1 MSNLPVFLNGS
12 EVLVEIG
19 GVPVVECQAISWQDS
34 VNNQLSFGMGDYS
47 ASSNEPLMITGGGGT
62 VRVLRYSS
70 AALALQ
76 GQTGL
81 DGRKLTS
88 AVQQQVNTLRA
99 AVVPAGQDGNSL
111 AFASSFSP
119 AQLLLETTFDMKVY
133 VRTSATEKKLAYVLK
148 DCIMSGWSL
157 SFAMGGVA
165 NEDYSFICRLIQDV
179 TAEPNKLTNN
189 P

>member
-1 MSNLPVFLNGS
+1 MSNLPVFLQGT
-12 EVLVEIG
+12 EITVEIG
-19 GVPVVECQAISWQDS
+19 SIEIVMLQAISWSDQIS
-34 VNNQLSFGMGDYS
+34 NQLVYGQGTYS
-47 ASSNEPLMITGGGGT
+47 AVSNEPLMITGGGGT

-88 AVQQQVNTLRA
+88 AVQQQVNTIRG

-111 AFASSFSP
+111 ALTSSFSP
-119 AQLLLETTFDMKVY
+119 AQLLLETMFDMKVY